1 MVTIKDIAKKAKVST
16 STVSHVINS
25 THYVSEGLKD
35 RILKVME
42 EENYYPN
49 LVARSLRSKRTNT
62 IGVILPEISDP
73 FLAEIA
79 RRIEMQLAYKG
90 YQMIISNS
98 EDNIQKELE
107 SIKTLSKKMVD
118 GILVLPTPG
127 SRINIKELREQNIP
141 VIFIDRETPY
151 LNVDMVKVDNEKGCY
166 KATKYLIELG
176 HREIGYISKNSN
188 TSTSLERE
196 KGFKK
201 AMHDYGINFR
211 KDFIIKACGRTYE
224 NSRKAVE
231 TLLNNHEYRP
241 TAIVAEDDIMAI
253 GAIRAISD
261 FKLRI
266 PEDISVIGFDDNM
279 IDEFLVPRLS
289 TVRYPIADLSE
300 AVVRILMD
308 KISNIDFED
317 VKKVILEPEL
327 VIRESTAHVL
337 NKSKN

>member
-1 MVTIKDIAKKAKVST
+1 MTTIKDIAKKAKVST

-25 THYVSEGLKD
+25 TRYVSDELRD
-35 RILKVME
+35 RILKAME

-49 LVARSLRSKRTNT
+49 LIARSLRSKRTNA

-73 FLAEIA
+73 FLSEMA
-79 RRIEMQLAYKG
+79 RRIEMQLTSKG

-98 EDNIQKELE
+98 EDNIHKELE
-107 SIKTLSKKMVD
+107 SIKTLYKKMVD
-118 GILVLPTPG
+118 GILILPTPG
-127 SRINIKELREQNIP
+127 SKINIKELREQNIP
-141 VIFIDRETPY
+141 VIFLDREISY
-151 LNVDMVKVDNEKGCY
+151 IDVDLVKVDNEKGCY

-196 KGFKK
+196 KGFKRAMSDYSINIRNEFLVK
-201 AMHDYGINFR
+201 AN
-211 KDFIIKACGRTYE
+211 GRTYE
-224 NSRKAVE
+224 NSRKAIE
-231 TLLNNHEYRP
+231 ILLNNHKYEP

-253 GAIRAISD
+253 GSIRAIND

-289 TVRYPIADLSE
+289 TVKYPIADMSE
-300 AVVRILMD
+300 TVVRILMD
-308 KISNIDFED
+308 KIENNALKDI
-317 VKKVILEPEL
+317 KRVILEPEL
-327 VIRESTAHVL
+327 VIRESTGPFL
-337 NKSKN
+337 KK